1 MNFSYKA
8 SLNFPLYPQLFSCHH
23 KPSRFNAGRQSS
35 GLLMQRLMA
44 LHKEVQTHELSTG
57 LSLSQSLLPRAV
69 WGRYTHPSIPQRCP
83 RGEGQL
89 FLVDA
94 SLRIW
99 GGSSSC
105 SFFCSVLSNP
115 RADGAQGLYLGA
127 ALSNLRNASWCAL
140 PLNCLC
146 HFLNKS
152 SASWISGSSATWLT
166 GSPSSNS
173 SKHCSAWMQKQVLAA
188 PTAVAS
194 QDLPG
199 PQVTPS
205 SSISLLK
212 LHH

>member
-1 MNFSYKA
+1 MN
-8 SLNFPLYPQLFSCHH
+8 YPQVFHS
-23 KPSRFNAGRQSS
+23 
-35 GLLMQRLMA
+35 
-44 LHKEVQTHELSTG
+44 
-57 LSLSQSLLPRAV
+57 PRACCPEQCEA
-69 WGRYTHPSIPQRCP
+69 GTHTHPSP
-83 RGEGQL
+83 R
-89 FLVDA
+89 DA
-94 SLRIW
+94 PGVKGSFSLGIW

-105 SFFCSVLSNP
+105 SFCSVLSNL